1 MGHVEGGQG
10 KPVRVSYTL
19 VWEMAA
25 RRALRRLHQTD
36 EAGAVRMEAVVGALA
51 ADPRPV
57 GARPLG
63 TSGWF
68 RLYVDNH
75 RATYHLDEETRT
87 VLIVHVGSVIVPG

>member
-1 MGHVEGGQG
+1 VEGGQG

-36 EAGAVRMEAVVGALA
+36 EAGAVRVEAVVGALA